1 MNPLFWP
8 KSLPISQLPLTMNLP
23 DRDEYPLPEAPE
35 PRLRF
40 HTRLALLLVGLGAVA
55 AGIHY
60 GSSAS
65 AAESKHEAPAM
76 VPAKVTVAPVEQ
88 QTLAEHRE
96 LIGRVDARETV
107 EIRPRVSGHID
118 DVRFQAGSVVEK
130 GDILFVIDPRQY
142 RAQVDLAAAAVERAK
157 VRLDMAER
165 EAKRTGQL
173 LATRAVSVE
182 ESDTRNSRLAEAR
195 TELAAAEATLATA
208 KLDLEYTEVRAPI
221 RGKVSRALVTAGNLV
236 SSENLLTTVVSTG
249 DVYVYADVDENTAL
263 TFDRLRREKKIG
275 DGTVAV
281 EMQVGDEKDYPHK
294 GVIESADNRVDPATG
309 TLVYRMVFPNEDESL
324 VPGLYARVRLPMSEP
339 APALLVSERS
349 IGTNQSQKFVLTVA
363 PDNTVAYRTVKLG
376 PVLQGK
382 RVIREGIEP
391 GDRVIVNGLQRVT
404 AGMIVDPAIAN

>member
-1 MNPLFWP
+1 
-8 KSLPISQLPLTMNLP
+8 MNLP
-23 DRDEYPLPEAPE
+23 DRDDYLQAEVPE
-35 PRLRF
+35 PRSRF
-40 HTRLALLLVGLGAVA
+40 HTRLALMLVGIGAIA

-60 GSSAS
+60 VPSAT
-65 AAESKHEAPAM
+65 AAESKQEAPAM
-76 VPAKVTVAPVEQ
+76 APAKVTVAPVEQ

-107 EIRPRVSGHID
+107 EIRPRVPGHID

-130 GDILFVIDPRQY
+130 GDILFVIDPRPY

-165 EAKRTGQL
+165 EAKRSGQL

-195 TELAAAEATLATA
+195 TDLAAAEATLATA

-221 RGKVSRALVTAGNLV
+221 RGKVSRALVTGGNLV

-275 DGTVAV
+275 DGNVAV

-294 GVIESADNRVDPATG
+294 GFIESADNRVDPATG
-309 TLVYRMVFPNEDESL
+309 TLVYRMIFPNEDEAL
-324 VPGLYARVRLPMSEP
+324 VPGLYARVRLPVSEP

-349 IGTNQSQKFVLTVA
+349 IGTNQSQKFVLTVT

-382 RVIREGIEP
+382 RVIREGIAP

-404 AGMIVDPAIAN
+404 AGMIVDPAVAN